1 MCDKQAELFRVF
13 GVGSRIRII
22 DLLKERGP
30 LGAKEIAK
38 VLQMTL
44 PAVSQ
49 HLKILKQAG
58 LVSNQR
64 KGYWIPYEVNPAALE
79 ECRQLISEV
88 CTCGCTDSCRSAG
101 RIPDAQDRSD
111 DELSRLK
118 EYETELMEELDRVRA
133 RMSVVERKD

>member
-58 LVSNQR
+58 LVRNQR
-64 KGYWIPYEVNPAALE
+64 IGYWIPYEVNPAALE

-88 CTCGCTDSCRSAG
+88 CTCGCNDSCASIG
-101 RIPDAQDRSD
+101 QTVDAQNQID
-111 DELSRLK
+111 DELVRLK
-118 EYETELMEELDRVRA
+118 KYETELEEELARVRA
-133 RMSVVERKD
+133 RVSMVEKKG